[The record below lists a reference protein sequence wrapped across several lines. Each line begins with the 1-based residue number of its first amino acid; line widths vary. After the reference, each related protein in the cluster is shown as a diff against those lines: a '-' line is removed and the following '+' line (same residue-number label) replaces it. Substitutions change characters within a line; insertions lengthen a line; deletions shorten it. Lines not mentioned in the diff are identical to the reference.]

1 MKQHPEAAKGQAKK
15 TVLVVGLGRFGFALC
30 ERLAALGQHV
40 VAVDKVRALVEDVS
54 DFVELSAQLDATD
67 EDALAKVGAKDADVA
82 VVSIGE
88 NLEASVLA
96 TAILRGMGVPQVV
109 ARAQNAL
116 HARVLAKVGAHRVIF
131 PERDMGI
138 RVADLFVFPWL
149 TQFSP
154 LPGSEYLVGSLAPLP
169 EMVGKS
175 LVELDFRNRYNAVVL
190 LINRQGSQFLPSAAT
205 IIEVED
211 VLLIAAR
218 QKDVEP
224 WANRLYEEG
233 GDEA

>member
-1 MKQHPEAAKGQAKK
+1 
-15 TVLVVGLGRFGFALC
+15 
-30 ERLAALGQHV
+30 
-40 VAVDKVRALVEDVS
+40 
-54 DFVELSAQLDATD
+54 
-67 EDALAKVGAKDADVA
+67 
-82 VVSIGE
+82 
-88 NLEASVLA
+88 
-96 TAILRGMGVPQVV
+96 
-109 ARAQNAL
+109 
-116 HARVLAKVGAHRVIF
+116 
-131 PERDMGI
+131 
-138 RVADLFVFPWL
+138 
-149 TQFSP
+149 
-154 LPGSEYLVGSLAPLP
+154 
-169 EMVGKS
+169 MVGKS